1 MLGLW
6 FASPI
11 NLVFDKAFKLFW
23 ALSILENKRLS
34 LRNEAKSILAVVA
47 PFFVFQLFLFLKSFQ
62 AEYSL
67 YLRYIARI
75 ETGNPFWTSFW
86 FSSELI
92 GEVGL
97 ILRFAGA
104 CFVLVFVLFLARKGE
119 AIFSNLARAVVLEG
133 MYYLFNLPFIVSL
146 FARPNT
152 SIVNVEAGLSYALQ
166 IVFVAPAFLILY
178 FKVRKPTSARLD
190 LYKWGAV
197 ALIGFTFGL
206 WVKHFLLNLYALP
219 IDIADP
225 VLLIGLINSAF
236 TMLFAGLILAI
247 ALLPIIRKESGEFS
261 SRLVG
266 IGLLLVGTY
275 VLIYLLISLVN
286 QIYLNFLTLTDVWAI
301 AYLVAGIGFI
311 RKRTLI
317 IH

>member
-1 MLGLW
+1 MS
-6 FASPI
+6 FRA
-11 NLVFDKAFKLFW
+11 
-23 ALSILENKRLS
+23 
-34 LRNEAKSILAVVA
+34 EAKSTLLVVVS
-47 PFFVFQLFLFLKSFQ
+47 FFAFQLFLFLKSFP
-62 AEYSL
+62 AEYNL
-67 YLRYIARI
+67 YFRYVARLQ
-75 ETGNPFWTSFW
+75 TSDPFWTSFW

-104 CFVLVFVLFLARKGE
+104 CFALVFVSFLARKGE
-119 AIFSNLARAVVLEG
+119 AIFSNLSRAIVLEG
-133 MYYLFNLPFIVSL
+133 NYYLFNLPFIVSL

-152 SIVNVEAGLSYALQ
+152 SIINIEAGLSYALQ
-166 IVFVAPAFLILY
+166 ILFVAPAFLVLY
-178 FKVRKPTSARLD
+178 FTIRNRNSARLD

-219 IDIADP
+219 IDFAHP

-247 ALLPIIRKESGEFS
+247 ALLPIIRKESLEFS

-301 AYLVAGIGFI
+301 AYLVAGIRLI
-311 RKRTLI
+311 RKRTI
-317 IH
+317 TIH

>member
-1 MLGLW
+1 MS
-6 FASPI
+6 FRA
-11 NLVFDKAFKLFW
+11 
-23 ALSILENKRLS
+23 
-34 LRNEAKSILAVVA
+34 EAKSILPAVVS
-47 PFFVFQLFLFLKSFQ
+47 FFLYQLFLFLKSFP
-62 AEYSL
+62 AEYNL
-67 YLRYIARI
+67 YFRYVARLQ
-75 ETGNPFWTSFW
+75 TSDPFWTSFW

-104 CFVLVFVLFLARKGE
+104 CFVFFFVLVLARKGQAVLSYLSR
-119 AIFSNLARAVVLEG
+119 AIVLEG
-133 MYYLFNLPFIVSL
+133 IYYLFNLPFIVSL

-152 SIVNVEAGLSYALQ
+152 SIINIEAGLSYTLQ
-166 IVFVAPAFLILY
+166 IVFVAPAFLVLY
-178 FKVRKPTSARLD
+178 FTIKNRNSTRLD

-219 IDIADP
+219 IDFADP
-225 VLLIGLINSAF
+225 VLLVGLINSAF

-247 ALLPIIRKESGEFS
+247 ALLPIIRKERGEFS

-301 AYLVAGIGFI
+301 AYLVSGIGLI
-311 RKRTLI
+311 RKRTVTT
-317 IH
+317 H